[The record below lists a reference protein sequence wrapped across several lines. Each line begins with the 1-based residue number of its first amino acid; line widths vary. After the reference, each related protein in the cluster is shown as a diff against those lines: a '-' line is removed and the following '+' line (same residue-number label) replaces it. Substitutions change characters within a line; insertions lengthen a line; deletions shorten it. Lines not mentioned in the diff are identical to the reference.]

1 MESFS
6 FQEKLKSNSFPTVEG
21 LFSNSK
27 GHQDKLRIFPDFI
40 EFGKERLA
48 IDPKVL
54 FKIKMR
60 ENGLANGI

>member
-1 MESFS
+1 M
-6 FQEKLKSNSFPTVEG
+6 EG